1 MMKKTCIITGASAG
15 IGCETALAMARQN
28 YKVICAVR
36 DGKKMERA
44 LMMRTTTTTTT
55 NEDEKSSKIE
65 IEEMDLSD
73 QKSIEFFA
81 KTFMD
86 SEDGLDVLINNAGV
100 MATPEMKTTDGY
112 EYQLGVNHLGHFT
125 LTNMVLPKLLLS
137 SKQTNFG
144 EENDNSKE
152 AAARIVCV
160 SSEAHR
166 FGRLEKNDLFY
177 EKAGSYNNW
186 KSYGQSKL
194 ANILF
199 ANELQRKVTEREK
212 GGRSLSCNSLHPG
225 AVNTELGRYLY
236 DTSQTP
242 KWYEEL
248 IFNVVRQT
256 MKTPAQ
262 GAETSI
268 YLASDPNADAFR
280 GKYFDNCA
288 EKVSS
293 NAARNED
300 DAKWL
305 WQRSAELTGLDFF

>member
-1 MMKKTCIITGASAG
+1 
-15 IGCETALAMARQN
+15 
-28 YKVICAVR
+28 
-36 DGKKMERA
+36 
-44 LMMRTTTTTTT
+44 
-55 NEDEKSSKIE
+55 
-65 IEEMDLSD
+65 MDLSD